1 VSNMPFLEHLEELR
15 KRLIICAITAFIC
28 MAIAWPLVPTVQEFI
43 TRPLQEPSVT
53 QKWSYEAETWAMAKF
68 PDLARRLK
76 LKPEAPVVH
85 PHKLNYMAP
94 LEPFFVQ
101 MKISLITG
109 LALAFPVILY
119 QLWLFLAPAL
129 YPKERK
135 LIYYFVPIGTLA
147 FLLGDLFF
155 LKMVWP
161 LIISF
166 SLRFESEFLF
176 SMLNLTQFV
185 NFCLR
190 LLLLFGLIF
199 ELPLVL
205 IILSRVGLVE
215 VDFLRS
221 QRRVALL
228 LSAVVAAFHADVLT
242 MAAIAIPLYSMY
254 ELSILAVRVFG
265 GRRVSEE
272 EEEPAA
278 YPGPAPV
285 PEKVG
290 PQPPADRNLF

>member
-1 VSNMPFLEHLEELR
+1 MSFLEHLEELR
-15 KRLIICAITAFIC
+15 KRLIICIIAALIC
-28 MAIAWPLVPTVQEFI
+28 MAIAWPLVPTVQQYI
-43 TRPLQEPSVT
+43 TKPLQEPSIT
-53 QKWSYEAETWAMAKF
+53 QKWSFALETWVTERF
-68 PDLARRLK
+68 PGVANRLG
-76 LKPEAPVVH
+76 LKPEPPRVN

-119 QLWLFLAPAL
+119 QMWLFFAPAL
-129 YPKERK
+129 YPQEKK
-135 LIYYFVPIGTLA
+135 IVYYFIPIGTVA
-147 FLLGDLFF
+147 FVLGDLFF
-155 LKMVWP
+155 LKLVWP

-166 SLRFESEFLF
+166 SMRYESEFLF

-199 ELPLVL
+199 ELPLIL

-215 VDFLRS
+215 VDFLRR
-221 QRRVALL
+221 QRRVAIL

-242 MAAIAIPLYSMY
+242 MMAIAIPLYGMY
-254 ELSILAVRVFG
+254 EVSILAVRLFG
-265 GRRVSEE
+265 GQPGRGDDLEE
-272 EEEPAA
+272 S
-278 YPGPAPV
+278 PAPAQSGM
-285 PEKVG
+285 G
-290 PQPPADRNLF
+290 PPSEG